1 MGAGRLLVLDDD
13 PTVGQIVVA
22 AARAAGFEARLC
34 DAVPAFLAALADWAP
49 THLAIDLTLP
59 GSSGVEVLRLVA
71 DAGSRARIII
81 CSGAGAAD
89 LEAAL
94 QAAREFGLPTAGVL
108 AKPFRLAGLR
118 ALLADP
124 A

>member
-22 AARAAGFEARLC
+22 AAQASGFEARLC
-34 DAVPAFLAALADWAP
+34 EAVPAFIAALADWAP

-71 DAGSRARIII
+71 DAGSRACIII
-81 CSGAGAAD
+81 CSGSGTAE

-94 QAAREFGLPTAGVL
+94 QSARELGLPTAGVL
-108 AKPFRLAGLR
+108 PKPFRLAGLR
-118 ALLADP
+118 ALLTGP